1 MGLWVEAQ
9 NALRAKLP
17 QDVQDV
23 LNKHE
28 KDGTTDSKEYQV
40 AVGVFYSHHL
50 CIIKPMPAPIAEAL
64 AWIEKDPTVYLTM
77 NGPSEFHVIGPLKN
91 WTIIEDA
98 HKISVPTLL
107 LNGRYDEAQDSVMAP
122 FFREIPHVKWV
133 GFAGSSHMSHFE
145 ERERFMEVVGNF
157 LVG

>member
-1 MGLWVEAQ
+1 L
-9 NALRAKLP
+9 
-17 QDVQDV
+17 
-23 LNKHE
+23 
-28 KDGTTDSKEYQV
+28 KD
-40 AVGVFYSHHL
+40 
-50 CIIKPMPAPIAEAL
+50 
-64 AWIEKDPTVYLTM
+64 
-77 NGPSEFHVIGPLKN
+77 